1 MKLGSQRKR
10 SICHS
15 VRTRQPTDY
24 HSVSL
29 EPWTLKNKFSRE
41 IPLRLLG
48 CQSKPLLFPND
59 RDLIQWVNDG
69 GLHQPSTG
77 APAPTPLYTRPD
89 LPFDPYRATSYKK
102 PWSPPP
108 TGAATQS
115 VIDASR
121 ILYQR
126 NPELMMDNNVSLFRY
141 ERKVS
146 NRRDRWHEHVTAAR
160 TSIQLSAA
168 FVAHSLLHASP
179 RICSVTPVRVGGEDV
194 NVNPRTLIESNEYW
208 ALIIGISCNSSG
220 TAAYTLLPVQ
230 LEMYGSTRI
239 RHMKRYTSV
248 DPYDKCT
255 AHSDYV
261 KFAHVNRTTERGRRY
276 RRRQRQPHASA

>member
-1 MKLGSQRKR
+1 MTAICTSRLPVRQHLHHSTPGQISPSIHTEQR
-10 SICHS
+10 
-15 VRTRQPTDY
+15 RTRS
-24 HSVSL
+24 HV
-29 EPWTLKNKFSRE
+29 
-41 IPLRLLG
+41 
-48 CQSKPLLFPND
+48 
-59 RDLIQWVNDG
+59 
-69 GLHQPSTG
+69 
-77 APAPTPLYTRPD
+77 
-89 LPFDPYRATSYKK
+89 
-102 PWSPPP
+102 
-108 TGAATQS
+108 
-115 VIDASR
+115 
-121 ILYQR
+121 
-126 NPELMMDNNVSLFRY
+126 DNNVSLFRS
-141 ERKVS
+141 EGKVS

-168 FVAHSLLHASP
+168 FVAHSLLRASP